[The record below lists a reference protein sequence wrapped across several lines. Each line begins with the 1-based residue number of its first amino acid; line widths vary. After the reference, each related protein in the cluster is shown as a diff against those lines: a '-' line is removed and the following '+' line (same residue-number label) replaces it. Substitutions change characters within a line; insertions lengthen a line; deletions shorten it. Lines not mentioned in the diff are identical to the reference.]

1 VVNVQQRDHDRRA
14 DYADGGGTLSGVE
27 RERVIGAPSLAL
39 LALELR
45 AWPELALCLASWP
58 LLLSRPR
65 GDGQPVL
72 VLPPL
77 GANDAGTTPLRTYLR
92 ALGYD
97 AVGWKLGTNLGLTAS
112 IVDGVPER
120 LERLHADTGRKV
132 SVIGWSAGGILGR
145 EAARRNPDAVRQVIT
160 LGSPFRLMLDD
171 RYKTHA
177 ALLYRLTERWHI
189 TPTDSM
195 LRAEHCEPLLRVPVS
210 AIYSRTDGVA
220 TWQSCVE
227 DDGPQRENIEV
238 FGSHCGLGHNPAA
251 LIAIAD
257 RLAQREG
264 EWAPFTPPRGFH
276 HLFPHPPAVPD
287 ALDDEAQAS

>member
-1 VVNVQQRDHDRRA
+1 VEPQRVA
-14 DYADGGGTLSGVE
+14 
-27 RERVIGAPSLAL
+27 GAPSLAL

-45 AWPELALCLASWP
+45 AWPEFALCLASWP
-58 LLLSRPR
+58 LLMTRPR
-65 GDGQPVL
+65 GDRHPVL

-77 GANDAGTTPLRTYLR
+77 GANDTGTTPLRTYLR

-97 AVGWKLGTNLGLTAS
+97 TFGWKLGPNFGLTAS

-120 LERLHADTGRKV
+120 LREIHEATGRRV

-160 LGSPFRLMLDD
+160 MGSPFRLLLDD

-177 ALLYRLTERWHI
+177 ALLYRITERWHI

-195 LRAEHCEPLLRVPVS
+195 LRAEHCEPLLRVPVTS
-210 AIYSRTDGVA
+210 IYSRTDGVA
-220 TWQSCVE
+220 SWQTCVE
-227 DDGPQRENIEV
+227 DNGPERENIEV

-257 RLAQREG
+257 RLAQAEDA
-264 EWAPFTPPRGFH
+264 WAPFTPPRGLH
-276 HLFPHPPAVPD
+276 HLYPHPQSLD
-287 ALDDEAQAS
+287 AEAS